1 MSESVINYF
10 IKQKYL
16 EQEYSEIYV
25 YVMERKIALLSN
37 MAIIITFAILFHQ
50 TLSVI
55 IFVTFYS
62 ILRRGSGGIH
72 ANTNMRCLIAFLNIL
87 TIGIITAD
95 CLFTL
100 DSYLLEQS
108 LILIAFLIVYKYAP
122 VGCKNRKLKKEEI
135 IFLRKKS
142 IKIILLQ
149 IFLIETIFIFFS
161 DYRYIG
167 IIAVNWIVL
176 QSVTL
181 IPLNKFIKKIQ
192 TNYKIYAGLKR
203 RNNQ

>member
-167 IIAVNWIVL
+167 IIAVNGIVL
-176 QSVTL
+176 QSLTL

-192 TNYKIYAGLKR
+192 TNPGLFTA
-203 RNNQ
+203 

>member
-108 LILIAFLIVYKYAP
+108 LILIAFKYAP

-167 IIAVNWIVL
+167 IIAVNGIVL
-176 QSVTL
+176 QSLTL

>member
-122 VGCKNRKLKKEEI
+122 VGCKLKKEEI

-167 IIAVNWIVL
+167 IIAVNGIVL
-176 QSVTL
+176 QSLTL